1 MYQKEGTMISNVDD
15 LAQKESLLYKAKVE
29 GGDGS
34 DSSGEGSFKM
44 TEEIT
49 YPSLDEALSMKFDL
63 NNVTSIN

>member
-1 MYQKEGTMISNVDD
+1 MISNIDE
-15 LAQKESLLYKAKVE
+15 LAQKETLMGKAKDDGRE
-29 GGDGS
+29 GS

-49 YPSLDEALSMKFDL
+49 YPSLDEALGMKFDL